1 MKKTIIGIAML
12 LMTSACSIA
21 NDEQSGGRNHK
32 VEVEVKPVQEVLLP
46 GRAILVD
53 AHVTQGNDNV
63 ANAEEVQIEIWNG
76 DRTTHEVVTA
86 SHWRDGVYRA
96 KTIFPESGTYYINAN
111 VKNTDGSA
119 TAPEQKLIIQ
129 KVLGEPQQ
137 SS

>member
-21 NDEQSGGRNHK
+21 NDEQSGGQK

-63 ANAEEVQIEIWNG
+63 ADAEEVQIEIWNE
-76 DRTTHEVVTA
+76 DRTTHEVVKA

-96 KTIFPESGTYYINAN
+96 KTIFPESGTYYINAH

-119 TAPEQKLIIQ
+119 TAPQQELIIQ
-129 KVLGEPQQ
+129 DVAGEPLQ

>member
-21 NDEQSGGRNHK
+21 NDEQSGNRNNG
-32 VEVEVKPVQEVLLP
+32 VEVEVKPVQQVLLP

-53 AHVTQGNDNV
+53 AHVTQGNENV
-63 ANAEEVQIEIWNG
+63 ADAEEVQIEIWNE
-76 DRTTHEVVTA
+76 DRTAHEVVMA

-96 KTIFPESGTYYINAN
+96 KTIFAESGTYYINAL
-111 VKNTDGSA
+111 VKDKDGSA
-119 TAPEQKLIIQ
+119 TAPQQEWVINNI
-129 KVLGEPQQ
+129 VGEPQQ